1 MKRSAIKRRPLAD
14 TVLSK
19 LEPEE
24 KEYRESYGVDRL
36 YFVVA
41 SSGRKRWEVRYK
53 KPVTGRWAWMG
64 IGTYP
69 DVTAKAARAEAQDV
83 AKKVAEGIDPI
94 LKRREEKTGE
104 GRMGPF
110 EVTANAWLE
119 HRISEGHFTPGTAY
133 QARTMLDNDILPMIG
148 KIPVSQVSRADCAR
162 VVSQIEKR
170 GALNRAKKCRIWLL
184 SIFDYAH
191 ALDRCDANPAAS
203 LRVSSK
209 APKKSKPFPFLRE
222 HELPEFL
229 RSLRATSSGPL
240 VTAASWITLYLAS
253 RPGMVRFMEWP
264 EINLKEATWHLKAE
278 KMKSRRDYLTPL
290 PHQVVTILK
299 SIRPLAG
306 EDGQVFPN
314 RNSKRPVDLA
324 VGGQNSV
331 LAVGSIN
338 KCLSRMGYAGRMTGH
353 GSRHT
358 AKTLLSEHGW
368 PRDWSEMQ
376 LAHALPGLESTYN
389 QAVWIKQRRTMM
401 QWYADYLDALELGM
415 TDEQVEEFDDQV
427 LLPGGQRF
435 TEQGAIWTP

>member
-53 KPVTGRWAWMG
+53 KPATGKWAWMG

-69 DVTAKAARAEAQDV
+69 DVTAKAARALAQEA
-83 AKKVAEGIDPI
+83 ANKVAEGIDPI

-110 EVTANAWLE
+110 EVTANAWLK
-119 HRISEGHFTPGTAY
+119 HRVGEGHFTPGTEY
-133 QARTMLDNDILPMIG
+133 QARTMLDNDILPIIG
-148 KIPVSQVSRADCAR
+148 NIPVSKVTRADCAR
-162 VVSQIEKR
+162 VQGLIEKR
-170 GALNRAKKCRIWLL
+170 GSLNRAKKCRIWLR

-191 ALDRCDANPAAS
+191 ALDRCDVNPATS
-203 LRVSSK
+203 LRISSK

-222 HELPEFL
+222 SELPDFL
-229 RSLRATSSGPL
+229 RSLRKTSSGPL
-240 VTAASWITLYLAS
+240 VKAAAWITLYLAS
-253 RPGMVRFMEWP
+253 RPGMVRRMEWS
-264 EINLKEATWHLKAE
+264 EINLKEAIWHVKAE
-278 KMKSRRDYLTPL
+278 KMKARRDYLTPL
-290 PHQVVTILK
+290 PRQVVALLK
-299 SIRPLAG
+299 EIRPLAG

-314 RNSKRPVDLA
+314 RNSKRPIDLA
-324 VGGQNSV
+324 VGEKNSF
-331 LAVGSIN
+331 LAIGSIN
-338 KCLSRMGYAGRMTGH
+338 KCLTRVGYAGRMTGH

-376 LAHALPGLESTYN
+376 LAHALPGLEATYN

-401 QWYADYLDALELGM
+401 QWYADYLDLLELGM
-415 TDEQVEEFDDQV
+415 TDAQMDAFDNQV
-427 LLPGGQRF
+427 LLPGGQRYHLPS
-435 TEQGAIWTP
+435 E